1 MDECALY
8 ADPALYDLL
17 FPSTR
22 DSTSAAG
29 QMRRELSIASEQFY
43 IGQARES
50 GGRVLELGCG
60 SGRLTIP
67 IALEGIDIVGADLSP
82 SMLGRAR
89 VKGAAAGLRIPFV
102 QLDMR
107 QFDLGTRFSAILIPW
122 NALLHLLTIED
133 LKQCFASVRR
143 HLAPGGKLVFDVSK
157 WDLPRLA
164 RDPGERHPVLRV
176 NHPERGEISVDETAV
191 YDAAEQIRR
200 VVWYLSAPDDPDFQ
214 TIDYRLRVIF
224 PQELILLLDCAGFRL
239 ERRYG
244 EFTREAFTSSSP
256 RQVCVCLPVEEQ
268 AEV

>member
-1 MDECALY
+1 VDECALY

-143 HLAPGGKLVFDVSK
+143 HLVPGGKLVFDVSK